1 MQGRQRP
8 VAGGLDE
15 LKELWESGGSV
26 HDRAG
31 GAARAWMC
39 PEGRFAAVFP
49 DVRQASEFALDRKA
63 FFPEGPLFRL
73 AELPLT
79 LQTISSRPL
88 LLERGETIRHWM
100 AEGGVLVATPGAL
113 MSPCL
118 MADGELPL
126 TCGEE
131 YARDR
136 LVAWLERS
144 GYQRADLVWS
154 PGQYVLRGFILD
166 VFDPGHA
173 LPLRFEFFDEVLERI
188 GAFQPSTQK
197 TVTGL
202 DAVSLHSLSG
212 AQAFMPPALL
222 PADTRVI
229 LYEPQSIEAQAVS
242 FHWLWEELRSEAHV
256 DPVPPWDA
264 VFRDLARYPRLRVTR
279 GVDWTEAQLDVEELP
294 PFKGDL
300 GAVLRLCRDLDRRG
314 CSVCVY
320 SENDRFLDRESGP
333 FAQVPFVEVRKGS
346 LSSGFVDRAAKRAFI
361 SDRELSGVSARA
373 SASEWRAPLEWRDRL
388 SVGQLVVH
396 EDYGLAVFR
405 GIEEIVSAGAS
416 MDALVLEFAENKR
429 LLVPVLQSHKLTA
442 LAEHQSDETE
452 LDTLRGSRWRKSRE
466 KDKKRAQ
473 EEARALIELFA
484 RRELERRDPLADPGE
499 LYESFVRAFPYAETA
514 DQLKATA
521 EIMEDL
527 SGPFPM
533 DRLLVGDVGFGKT
546 EVALRAAFR
555 AVAAG
560 RQVCVLVPTTILAQQ
575 HYGTFRSRL
584 SGFPVSVGILS
595 RFTSRSEA
603 GRTVSSAED
612 GSVDIV
618 IGTHKLLQKGIKF
631 KNLGLLIV
639 DEEHRFGVMHK
650 ESLKR
655 TYGAVDILSLSATP
669 IPRTLAMALRGLRSI
684 SVLSTPP
691 EDRLP
696 VTTFA
701 GPWQTSLV
709 RKAVACEL
717 ERGGQVYFVVNRIAR
732 MEEQQRMLAAFF
744 PEAKIHAAHGQ
755 MPERELER
763 TMLDFYAGAI
773 DILICTTII
782 ESGLD
787 VGRANTII
795 VDDSQELGL
804 AQMYQLRGRVGRR
817 GESAFAYFFYPE
829 REELRKE
836 TADRLEAISTLTD
849 LGSGYSI
856 ARRDLDIRGGGE
868 IGGTTQHG
876 KSRTGGFSLFYRMLE
891 EELDRLRGVENR
903 LTEVAYDQGGSIP
916 AFYIPQEGVRVTLYR
931 RLLQVVGLD
940 ELKVLMGEMEDRFG
954 PLPEPVRLLTGLTAI
969 RNCGA
974 AFGLRTVSVR
984 KGETSVEGKLDGLA
998 PFLKKRR
1005 GWTILGTHAVGPGG
1019 VPGATG
1025 LFEAMREAGGGESAA
1040 L

>member
-1 MQGRQRP
+1 MANGEIP
-8 VAGGLDE
+8 V
-15 LKELWESGGSV
+15 
-26 HDRAG
+26 
-31 GAARAWMC
+31 
-39 PEGRFAAVFP
+39 
-49 DVRQASEFALDRKA
+49 
-63 FFPEGPLFRL
+63 
-73 AELPLT
+73 
-79 LQTISSRPL
+79 
-88 LLERGETIRHWM
+88 
-100 AEGGVLVATPGAL
+100 
-113 MSPCL
+113 
-118 MADGELPL
+118 

-136 LVAWLERS
+136 LVAWLERN

-154 PGQYVLRGFILD
+154 PGQYVLRGFIMD

-173 LPLRFEFFDEVLERI
+173 LPLRFEFFDDIVERI
-188 GAFQPSTQK
+188 SAFQPSTQK
-197 TVTGL
+197 TAAGL

-256 DPVPPWDA
+256 DPVPSWDA

-294 PFKGDL
+294 PFKGDF

-314 CSVCVY
+314 CAVCVY
-320 SENDRFLDRESGP
+320 SENDRFLDGENGP
-333 FAQVPFVEVRKGS
+333 FAQVPFVEVRKGT
-346 LSSGFVDRAAKRAFI
+346 LSSGFVDRTAKRAFI

-373 SASEWRAPLEWRDRL
+373 ASSEWRAPLEWRDRL
-388 SVGQLVVH
+388 SAGQLVVH

-405 GIEEIVSAGAS
+405 GIEEIVSAGTS

-452 LDTLRGSRWRKSRE
+452 LDTLRGSRWRKSME

-473 EEARALIELFA
+473 EEAKALIEIFA
-484 RRELERRDPLADPGE
+484 RRELERRDPLAAPGE
-499 LYESFVRAFPYAETA
+499 LYDSFVRAFPYTETA

-584 SGFPVSVGILS
+584 SGFPVSVGLLS

-603 GRTVSSAED
+603 GRTASSAEE

-618 IGTHKLLQKGIKF
+618 IGTHKLLQRGIKF
-631 KNLGLLIV
+631 KNLGLLVV

-701 GPWQTSLV
+701 GPWQAALV

-732 MEEQQRMLAAFF
+732 MEEQRRMLAAFF

-817 GESAFAYFFYPE
+817 GENAFAYFFYPE

-974 AFGLRTVSVR
+974 AFGLRTVSVK
-984 KGETSVEGKLDGLA
+984 KGETSAEGELDGLA
-998 PFLKKRR
+998 PYLKRRR
-1005 GWTILGTHAVGPGG
+1005 GWTVLGAHAVGPGG
-1019 VPGATG
+1019 VPGAVG
-1025 LFEAMREAGGGESAA
+1025 LFEAMREAGN
-1040 L
+1040 

>member
-1 MQGRQRP
+1 M
-8 VAGGLDE
+8 
-15 LKELWESGGSV
+15 
-26 HDRAG
+26 
-31 GAARAWMC
+31 
-39 PEGRFAAVFP
+39 
-49 DVRQASEFALDRKA
+49 
-63 FFPEGPLFRL
+63 
-73 AELPLT
+73 
-79 LQTISSRPL
+79 
-88 LLERGETIRHWM
+88 
-100 AEGGVLVATPGAL
+100 
-113 MSPCL
+113 
-118 MADGELPL
+118 
-126 TCGEE
+126 
-131 YARDR
+131 
-136 LVAWLERS
+136 
-144 GYQRADLVWS
+144 
-154 PGQYVLRGFILD
+154 
-166 VFDPGHA
+166 
-173 LPLRFEFFDEVLERI
+173 
-188 GAFQPSTQK
+188 
-197 TVTGL
+197 
-202 DAVSLHSLSG
+202 
-212 AQAFMPPALL
+212 
-222 PADTRVI
+222 
-229 LYEPQSIEAQAVS
+229 
-242 FHWLWEELRSEAHV
+242 
-256 DPVPPWDA
+256 
-264 VFRDLARYPRLRVTR
+264 
-279 GVDWTEAQLDVEELP
+279 
-294 PFKGDL
+294 
-300 GAVLRLCRDLDRRG
+300 
-314 CSVCVY
+314 
-320 SENDRFLDRESGP
+320 
-333 FAQVPFVEVRKGS
+333 
-346 LSSGFVDRAAKRAFI
+346 
-361 SDRELSGVSARA
+361 
-373 SASEWRAPLEWRDRL
+373 
-388 SVGQLVVH
+388 
-396 EDYGLAVFR
+396 
-405 GIEEIVSAGAS
+405 
-416 MDALVLEFAENKR
+416 
-429 LLVPVLQSHKLTA
+429 
-442 LAEHQSDETE
+442 
-452 LDTLRGSRWRKSRE
+452 E

-473 EEARALIELFA
+473 EEARALIEIFA
-484 RRELERRDPLADPGE
+484 RRELERRDPLTEPGE
-499 LYESFVRAFPYAETA
+499 LYESFVRAFPYTETA

-603 GRTVSSAED
+603 GRTASSAED

-631 KNLGLLIV
+631 KNLGLLVV

-701 GPWQTSLV
+701 GPWQTALV

-717 ERGGQVYFVVNRIAR
+717 ERGGQVYFVVNRITR
-732 MEEQQRMLAAFF
+732 MEEQRRMLAAFF

-940 ELKVLMGEMEDRFG
+940 ELMALMGEMEDRFG

-984 KGETSVEGKLDGLA
+984 KGGTSAEGKLDGLA
-998 PFLKKRR
+998 PFLKKKR
-1005 GWTILGTHAVGPGG
+1005 GWTILGAHAVGPGG
-1019 VPGATG
+1019 VPGASG
-1025 LFEAMREAGGGESAA
+1025 LFEAMREAAEAGERSPSPGE
-1040 L
+1040 